1 MQISINTPGL
11 GLGCWPLSGPFFQG
25 TRALGY
31 ANADPAESLR
41 ALDAA
46 YASGIR
52 IFDTAAVYGA
62 GKGERLVGQAL
73 AGKTDAVIIS
83 IIGLAFDE
91 TSEQLIGEDL
101 DPAHVVHAIDASL
114 GRLNRDHIDLLLLHP
129 NSIPM
134 NAAHDIF
141 DAMARAKAAGKIGA
155 FGWSTDFPENITV
168 MAKRDGFDAVEHA
181 MHVFLPAQ
189 SVRKAVAGRGL
200 WSLVRSPLAMGLLS
214 GKYSA
219 DVQIAE
225 GAIRRADED
234 YNDYFLDGRP
244 NPKYIDQIAAVR
256 DLLRVGGRS
265 LVQGAL
271 CWIMANGSNVI
282 ALPGAR
288 TAAQV
293 TENARALEFGALDT
307 TTMAE
312 IEAVLTRPP

>member
-52 IFDTAAVYGA
+52 IFDTATVYGA
-62 GKGERLVGQAL
+62 GKEERLVGQAL

-83 IIGLAFDE
+83 KIGLAFDE

-101 DPAHVVHAIDASL
+101 DPAHVVPAIDASL

-155 FGWSTDFPENITV
+155 FGWSTDFPENITA

-189 SVRKAVAGRGL
+189 SVRKAVAGHGL

-225 GAIRRADED
+225 GAIRPR
-234 YNDYFLDGRP
+234 
-244 NPKYIDQIAAVR
+244 
-256 DLLRVGGRS
+256 
-265 LVQGAL
+265 
-271 CWIMANGSNVI
+271 
-282 ALPGAR
+282 
-288 TAAQV
+288 
-293 TENARALEFGALDT
+293 
-307 TTMAE
+307 
-312 IEAVLTRPP
+312 